1 MVKRNLE
8 SKNEKKNYLT
18 MNSEDNQKKLHGSEK
33 DLNIS
38 TYLKKKKQIDNNNN
52 IK

>member
-18 MNSEDNQKKLHGSEK
+18 MNSEDNQKKLHGIKK
-33 DLNIS
+33 DLDIS
-38 TYLKKKKQIDNNNN
+38 TYLKKKQIDNNNN